1 MTIKRTFKDSK
12 KVKRMRNYVLIKCN
26 LYLYFL
32 IKAADFTRKNADAS
46 KSQGLFHV
54 IYIFLGSSLSK
65 A

>member
-1 MTIKRTFKDSK
+1 
-12 KVKRMRNYVLIKCN
+12 MRNYVLIKCN